1 MSIVVAFV
9 IYCTLIGMVS
19 SLMTYYFKVMRPRE
33 EVKIRD
39 NNK

>member
-1 MSIVVAFV
+1 MSITVALL

-33 EVKIRD
+33 EAKFGD

>member
-19 SLMTYYFKVMRPRE
+19 SLMTYYFKAMRPKE
-33 EVKIRD
+33 EIKLRG